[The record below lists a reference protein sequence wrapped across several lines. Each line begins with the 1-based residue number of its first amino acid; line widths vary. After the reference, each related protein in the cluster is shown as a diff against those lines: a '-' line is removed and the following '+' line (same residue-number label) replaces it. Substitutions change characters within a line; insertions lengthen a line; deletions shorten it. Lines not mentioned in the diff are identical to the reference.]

1 MKIGKKLKKVRLI
14 KNDSIKNVA
23 SVLNMTEGN
32 YRKIERDEIEI
43 SRESTEKL
51 AKHYNLK
58 VDELINTDDV
68 TVNISNNKE
77 VNAGYYQN
85 ITKTSEDSITIL
97 KNQLTQQAKHI
108 DFLEKE
114 LTEKNETIKLLLK
127 KIG

>member
-14 KNDSIKNVA
+14 KSDSIKNLA

-58 VDELINTDDV
+58 VDELINNDDV

-85 ITKTSEDSITIL
+85 ITKTNDDSITIL

-114 LTEKNETIKLLLK
+114 LTEKSETIKLLLK
-127 KIG
+127 KMG